1 MKAKQREYT
10 VIVGDLIRSRRDSDR
25 KRLARAVPLALSQAN
40 RVFSDE
46 FYAPLVQTQGI
57 DTISGVLKRPGT
69 SYKICRSVNERILP
83 NAFRFAVA
91 CGRLDVGLGSRDAAK
106 IDGPAFHV
114 AADLVER
121 AKQQNLYY
129 AFALGEES
137 GELETLLTVLASVIH
152 IARGTW
158 TTRQRR
164 VVKLYEELGTQKAVA
179 RKLGITQ
186 QAVSDA
192 LVKSSHKELVRA
204 EEVVTLVLGRAR
216 NK

>member
-10 VIVGDLIRSRRDSDR
+10 VIVGDLVRSRRDSDR
-25 KRLARAVPLALSQAN
+25 KRLARVIPLALSHAN
-40 RVFSDE
+40 RVFSGE
-46 FYAPLVQTQGI
+46 FHAPLVQTQGI
-57 DTISGVLKRPGT
+57 DAVSGVLKRPSM
-69 SYKICRSVNERILP
+69 SYKICRGVNERILP

-129 AFALGEES
+129 AFALGDES